1 MSLNHEKTVTKFC
14 DTASLNLTEKTIPE
28 HFFDDAK
35 YFGRANISAKPKQ
48 CYSFIFTVF
57 TERSAKTNKPKQCSN
72 KCGI

>member
-35 YFGRANISAKPKQ
+35 YFGRANISAKPKLL
-48 CYSFIFTVF
+48 
-57 TERSAKTNKPKQCSN
+57 AKLL
-72 KCGI
+72 